1 MVNLVER
8 IFLEASS
15 ASAWGTGFLGA
26 GHLYLVLRK
35 IDLDLDPEQQ
45 NQAWSNDRVIRGG
58 SAQKLLMPIATPLIA
73 SEGLL
78 EDFDDHYVTGETP
91 ATRNSPPDQN
101 QFPSKR

>member
-45 NQAWSNDRVIRGG
+45 NQARSNDRVIRGG

-78 EDFDDHYVTGETP
+78 EDF
-91 ATRNSPPDQN
+91 
-101 QFPSKR
+101 